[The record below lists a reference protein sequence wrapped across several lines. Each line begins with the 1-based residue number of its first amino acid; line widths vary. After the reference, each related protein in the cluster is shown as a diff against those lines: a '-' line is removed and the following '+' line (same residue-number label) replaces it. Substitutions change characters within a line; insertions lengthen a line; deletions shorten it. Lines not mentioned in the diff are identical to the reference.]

1 MARILLTWE
10 LGGGSGH
17 LASLS
22 ALADALRARGHEV
35 TLALKDLSHAERFLP
50 GATYTVLQAPVWTPQ
65 IQGLIAPLNY
75 SEILGFHGYLD
86 RNGLTALLRAWR
98 HLIGYARPDL
108 VICDHSPTALLAARG
123 LGMARA
129 AIGSGFMCPPRA
141 QPMPFMHWWQNTE
154 PPRLVQ
160 SEKVLLENM
169 NAALASLALAPL
181 IAISDLFDVDE
192 TFITGW
198 PELDHYP
205 ARGSMAKYWGTID
218 ENDHGVEPV
227 WPKQGREKVFAYFAY
242 MNEAVAKQALPLLR
256 DSPYSVLLHAG
267 GLAPAT
273 VATLASPSLT
283 FSPAML
289 RMASVLKEAV
299 AVVSHAGY
307 GTVAAA
313 LLAGKPVLLMP
324 VQFEQYMFSKRI
336 ERLGAGLILEPS
348 QKDAAAMLRK
358 LVEEPHYTQAAQT
371 FAQRYAN
378 ETTALRVDAIVNR
391 CEELLTTR

>member
-35 TLALKDLSHAERFLP
+35 TLALKDLSRAERFLP

-65 IQGLIAPLNY
+65 IQGLNTPLNY

-86 RNGLTALLRAWR
+86 RDGLSALLRAWR
-98 HLIGYARPDL
+98 HLFAFTQPDL
-108 VICDHSPTALLAARG
+108 IVCDHSPTALLAARG
-123 LGMARA
+123 LSIARA

-141 QPMPFMHWWQNTE
+141 TPMPFMQWWQSSV
-154 PPRLVQ
+154 PARLAQ
-160 SEKVLLENM
+160 SETVLLTNI
-169 NAALASLALAPL
+169 NAALGALREAPL
-181 IAISDLFDVDE
+181 ETIADIFDIDE

-205 ARGSMAKYWGTID
+205 SRAGTAKYWGTID
-218 ENDHGVEPV
+218 ENDHGAEPI
-227 WPKQGREKVFAYFAY
+227 WPNQGREKIFAYFAY

-273 VATLASPSLT
+273 VATLASPRLT

-289 RMASVLKEAV
+289 RMSSVLKDAV
-299 AVVSHAGY
+299 AVVSHTGY